1 MACRLWYLERDGSK
15 AAGTVVSVDSS
26 IQPPSYAVCIDKSD
40 GIRYPSSP
48 TPASL
53 RDIDTSNIKP
63 CCLNLLHI
71 RVQYTLVVK
80 RRGVSLYHIMGV

>member
-26 IQPPSYAVCIDKSD
+26 IQPPSYAVRIDKSD
-40 GIRYPSSP
+40 SIRYSSAACTTGP
-48 TPASL
+48 HGDSVEL
-53 RDIDTSNIKP
+53 

-71 RVQYTLVVK
+71 
-80 RRGVSLYHIMGV
+80 